1 MGRVF
6 ASSDWHGC
14 LDPAQKVLDFLQPDD
29 KLYFIGDAID
39 RGPHGYQIMTKLL
52 YDPRV
57 IYIKGNHEEMMLE
70 ATLEHQKEDSYE
82 DFIKYWI
89 LHLLDPELQVYKLWK
104 DFFIRHGYINEKEEI
119 IYKPE
124 DEK

>member
-1 MGRVF
+1 MEEKEVIIDD
-6 ASSDWHGC
+6 S
-14 LDPAQKVLDFLQPDD
+14 KVID
-29 KLYFIGDAID
+29 YFKIFESMKDELSA
-39 RGPHGYQIMTKLL
+39 PLT
-52 YDPRV
+52 
-57 IYIKGNHEEMMLE
+57 EEIMLE

-124 DEK
+124 EQK

>member
-1 MGRVF
+1 MEEENF
-6 ASSDWHGC
+6 LIDDSI
-14 LDPAQKVLDFLQPDD
+14 PLDFIERIENK
-29 KLYFIGDAID
+29 KL
-39 RGPHGYQIMTKLL
+39 RPLT
-52 YDPRV
+52 
-57 IYIKGNHEEMMLE
+57 EERMLE

-82 DFIKYWI
+82 VFKDWI
-89 LHLLDPELQVYKLWK
+89 LHLLNPRLRFYELWK